1 MELGVVGAEQ
11 AHSLQNYKTESL
23 FYTDYVQL
31 IWALHQG
38 HCESNTHKSLK
49 DDIQCPICYFNK
61 YMTENMQSSDI
72 AGAETFSTALMVVL
86 VHPNKCALEDALA
99 HITILQLSIFKKP
112 LNEFISY
119 RFPNK
124 FNNSSS

>member
-1 MELGVVGAEQ
+1 
-11 AHSLQNYKTESL
+11 
-23 FYTDYVQL
+23 
-31 IWALHQG
+31 
-38 HCESNTHKSLK
+38 
-49 DDIQCPICYFNK
+49 
-61 YMTENMQSSDI
+61 MTENMQSSDI

-99 HITILQLSIFKKP
+99 HITILQLCIFKKP
-112 LNEFISY
+112 LSEFISY